1 MFRHLYHRWCALSLI
16 HTTSLPPKPFS
27 FLGELFVSPVLY
39 SLQMWFCR
47 LVVILS
53 CFLVDLMDPLQ
64 LPYVV
69 YLGVILLSLLAFVS
83 KRNSKNDI
91 LAPLSCYS
99 IPFSGKE
106 LHCLLCMLS
115 FFDQVSVSFE
125 VDSQTWNLMA
135 KHSFSIQLL
144 YCFLVNIK
152 VSTSSP
158 RPFGRICVH
167 LRSSFSCGLFSS
179 IKFLL
184 WSALQITTMETL
196 TCFLSLFFWG
206 GCSVEELIPI
216 SCFFATLILQYLCTL
231 SWASSLPQRMW
242 DLWFLVFLGNG
253 QAIPSR
259 LGTHMSCC
267 SLEYLD

>member
-206 GCSVEELIPI
+206 GLFSGGVDSHIMLLCYSYLAIP
-216 SCFFATLILQYLCTL
+216 LYLVL
-231 SWASSLPQRMW
+231 GIFLASKDVRSLGSWC
-242 DLWFLVFLGNG
+242 FLVMDKPFHLG
-253 QAIPSR
+253 
-259 LGTHMSCC
+259 LGLTC
-267 SLEYLD
+267 LVVL